1 MALELVKRTAMD
13 VNAFTLNNRVLEFL
27 TPLKLIKN
35 TQLDFNKYFQVI
47 FGEYVH
53 KFEGSN

>member
-13 VNAFTLNNRVLEFL
+13 VNAFTLKSRVLEFL
-27 TPLKLIKN
+27 SPLKLIKN
-35 TQLDFNKYFQVI
+35 KQHDFNKYFQVI
-47 FGEYVH
+47 FDEYVH